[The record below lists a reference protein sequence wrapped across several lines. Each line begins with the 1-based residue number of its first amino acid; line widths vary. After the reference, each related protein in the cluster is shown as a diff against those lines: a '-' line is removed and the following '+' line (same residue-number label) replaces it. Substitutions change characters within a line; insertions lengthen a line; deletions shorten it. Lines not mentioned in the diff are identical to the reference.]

1 MKPKTAIIILI
12 IIVMVVFGGMYF
24 LYQYNKKQ
32 PRVKTPSE
40 QSPLSGLEELT
51 PTEQTIKL
59 MQAAEKSHPSVIA
72 NPKEREKKIQ
82 ETFDLMQTTEVKNTA
97 NQ

>member
-12 IIVMVVFGGMYF
+12 IIVIVVFGGMYF

-32 PRVKTPSE
+32 PRVKAPSE
-40 QSPLSGLEELT
+40 ESSLSGLEELT
-51 PTEQTIKL
+51 PIEQTIKL

-72 NPKEREKKIQ
+72 DPKAREKKTQ
-82 ETFDLMQTTEVKNTA
+82 ETVNLMQTTELKNTA